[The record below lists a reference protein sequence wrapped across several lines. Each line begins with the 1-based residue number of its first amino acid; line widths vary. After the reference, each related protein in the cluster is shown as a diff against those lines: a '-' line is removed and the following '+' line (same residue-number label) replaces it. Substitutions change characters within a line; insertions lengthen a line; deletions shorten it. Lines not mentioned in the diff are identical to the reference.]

1 MKFGIYEDFGTETCG
16 GFPGSKFFMETDAQT
31 FADWGVDLLKLD
43 GCYSNIEDMTAGNI
57 NFTTILFQVILL
69 TSNRHCANI
78 SNSYLTE
85 IWPLSGC

>member
-1 MKFGIYEDFGTETCG
+1 
-16 GFPGSKFFMETDAQT
+16 METDAQT
-31 FADWGVDLLKLD
+31 FAEWGVDLLKLD

-78 SNSYLTE
+78 SNSMTIIRVLIVFENLRLPYYGVFPE
-85 IWPLSGC
+85 

>member
-1 MKFGIYEDFGTETCG
+1 
-16 GFPGSKFFMETDAQT
+16 METDAQT

-78 SNSYLTE
+78 SNSYLSENMTIIRVLIVFE
-85 IWPLSGC
+85 NLRLPYYGVFPE